1 MARMPHP
8 WNAERAVKKGAYLG
22 NRVLGVL
29 RQVCPRCG
37 RGKIFRTFLAM
48 HRACPSCGLEFERE
62 QGYFVGAMYFS
73 YALAVL
79 IVLPVIAGMIVAG
92 YSAAPIYLT
101 SAATLVALAPWL
113 FRYSRVL
120 WLYLDQI
127 IDPR

>member
-1 MARMPHP
+1 MK
-8 WNAERAVKKGAYLG
+8 KKGAHLD

-37 RGKIFRTFLAM
+37 RGAIFRTFLSM

-79 IVLPVIAGMIVAG
+79 IVLPVIAGMIAAG

-101 SAATLVALAPWL
+101 SAATLVAFAPWL

>member
-1 MARMPHP
+1 VTG
-8 WNAERAVKKGAYLG
+8 RAVPGS
-22 NRVLGVL
+22 RVLGVL
-29 RQVCPRCG
+29 RQLCPRCA
-37 RGKIFRTFLAM
+37 RGKIFRGLFAM

-79 IVLPVIAGMIVAG
+79 IVLPVIVVMIVAG
-92 YSAAPIYLT
+92 CSAAPIYLT
-101 SAATLVALAPWL
+101 SMMTLIVLAPWL

-120 WLYLDQI
+120 WLYMDQV